1 MSAPVAVALF
11 NCPRLVKQL
20 EMATATSADITMEPV
35 LLLLWTSLDLTDVPW
50 PTILTTLVTTTF
62 GIRSTASHFS
72 MEPVLPMLWTSL
84 DLTDAP

>member
-35 LLLLWTSLDLTDVPW
+35 LLLLWT
-50 PTILTTLVTTTF
+50 
-62 GIRSTASHFS
+62 
-72 MEPVLPMLWTSL
+72 
-84 DLTDAP
+84 